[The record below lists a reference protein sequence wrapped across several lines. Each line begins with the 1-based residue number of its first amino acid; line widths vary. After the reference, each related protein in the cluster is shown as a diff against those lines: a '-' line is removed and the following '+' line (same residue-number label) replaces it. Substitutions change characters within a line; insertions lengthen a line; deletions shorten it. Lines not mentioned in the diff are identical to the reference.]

1 MFRGLASLRQR
12 MQWLD
17 QLGERAISVVH
28 AQRFR
33 DQAARFQAVARTDAD
48 GPEQIADHG
57 LTCEHRGDAAPQQT
71 QRLETLLPGG
81 HDNRAADIGRASSRE
96 RVWQFVEISVVAVS
110 FKNKHYHKQ
119 TRYVKLAES

>member
-48 GPEQIADHG
+48 GPEQIADLG
-57 LTCEHRGDAAPQQT
+57 LTCEHRGDAAPPQT
-71 QRLETLLPGG
+71 QRRETL
-81 HDNRAADIGRASSRE
+81 NRK
-96 RVWQFVEISVVAVS
+96 SVVEGKGGS
-110 FKNKHYHKQ
+110 C
-119 TRYVKLAES
+119 RVKFGGCRIIKKKKKKKK